1 MALGYTEELALA
13 EANRCL
19 HCKVP
24 HCREG
29 CPVDINI
36 PAFIAKIKEGDFEGA
51 NTKIKEASSLP
62 AICERICPQENRD
75 EKYCVMGIKGKPVG
89 IGRLERF
96 VADYCM
102 QNCEEK
108 IEKTVK
114 DDAQKVAIIGSGSAG
129 LACAG
134 DLAKKDYQV
143 TIFEALHIAGG
154 VLSYGIPEF
163 RLPKDKVVKP
173 EIDNLRKIGVKIEV
187 NSVVGK
193 LFTVDELMQEFNF
206 DAVFIATGAGLP
218 HFMNIPGENLNGVY
232 SSNEFLTRCNLMK
245 AYRFPEYATPINV
258 GKKVAVVGG
267 GNVAMDS
274 ARTALRLGTEKVY
287 IVYRRSEKELPAR
300 REEVEHAKQ
309 EGIEFKLLNNPVAIL
324 GDEKGYVKA
333 IRCIKMELGEP
344 DASGRRRP
352 VEIPNSEFDIDV
364 DTVVIAI
371 GQGPNPLIQS
381 TTPDMQTNK
390 RGNII
395 ADEETGKT
403 TKEGVFAGGDIV
415 TGAATVILA
424 MGAGKKAA
432 KAIDE
437 YLIEKRNK

>member
-29 CPVDINI
+29 CPVDIDI

-62 AICERICPQENRD
+62 AICERICPQENQD

-129 LACAG
+129 LACTG
-134 DLAKKDYQV
+134 DLAKKGYQV
-143 TIFEALHIAGG
+143 TIFEALHIVGG

-206 DAVFIATGAGLP
+206 DAVFIAIGAGLP

-274 ARTALRLGTEKVY
+274 ARTALRLGAEKVY
-287 IVYRRSEKELPAR
+287 IVYRRSEKELPVR

-333 IRCIKMELGEP
+333 IRCIKMKLGEL

-352 VEIPNSEFDIDV
+352 VEISNSEFDIDV
-364 DTVVIAI
+364 DIVVIAI
-371 GQGPNPLIQS
+371 GQGSNPLIQS
-381 TTPDMQTNK
+381 TTLDMQTNK

-424 MGAGKKAA
+424 MGAGKKLL
-432 KAIDE
+432 KLLMNI
-437 YLIEKRNK
+437 

>member
-1 MALGYTEELALA
+1 M
-13 EANRCL
+13 
-19 HCKVP
+19 
-24 HCREG
+24 
-29 CPVDINI
+29 
-36 PAFIAKIKEGDFEGA
+36 
-51 NTKIKEASSLP
+51 
-62 AICERICPQENRD
+62 
-75 EKYCVMGIKGKPVG
+75 
-89 IGRLERF
+89 
-96 VADYCM
+96 
-102 QNCEEK
+102 
-108 IEKTVK
+108 
-114 DDAQKVAIIGSGSAG
+114 
-129 LACAG
+129 
-134 DLAKKDYQV
+134 
-143 TIFEALHIAGG
+143 
-154 VLSYGIPEF
+154 
-163 RLPKDKVVKP
+163 
-173 EIDNLRKIGVKIEV
+173 
-187 NSVVGK
+187 
-193 LFTVDELMQEFNF
+193 
-206 DAVFIATGAGLP
+206 
-218 HFMNIPGENLNGVY
+218 
-232 SSNEFLTRCNLMK
+232 
-245 AYRFPEYATPINV
+245 
-258 GKKVAVVGG
+258 AVVGG
-267 GNVAMDS
+267 GNVAMDF
-274 ARTALRLGTEKVY
+274 ARTALRLGAEKVY

-364 DTVVIAI
+364 DAVVIAI

-424 MGAGKKAA
+424 MRAGKKAA

>member
-29 CPVDINI
+29 CPVDIDI

-51 NTKIKEASSLP
+51 NTKIKEASSLS
-62 AICERICPQENRD
+62 AICERICPQENQD

-134 DLAKKDYQV
+134 DLAKKGYQV
-143 TIFEALHIAGG
+143 TIFEALHIVGG

-274 ARTALRLGTEKVY
+274 ARTALRLGAEKVY

-333 IRCIKMELGEP
+333 IRCIKMKLGEL

-352 VEIPNSEFDIDV
+352 VEISNSEFDIDV
-364 DTVVIAI
+364 DTVLIAI
-371 GQGPNPLIQS
+371 GQGSNPLIQS

-424 MGAGKKAA
+424 MGAGKKLL
-432 KAIDE
+432 KLLMNI
-437 YLIEKRNK
+437 

>member
-1 MALGYTEELALA
+1 MALGYIEELALA

-29 CPVDINI
+29 CPVDIDI

-62 AICERICPQENRD
+62 AICERICPQENQD

-134 DLAKKDYQV
+134 DLAKKGYQV
-143 TIFEALHIAGG
+143 TIFEALHIVGG

-274 ARTALRLGTEKVY
+274 ARTALRLGAEKVY
-287 IVYRRSEKELPAR
+287 IVYRRSEKELPVR

-333 IRCIKMELGEP
+333 IRCIKMKLGEP

-352 VEIPNSEFDIDV
+352 VEISNSEFDIDV
-364 DTVVIAI
+364 DTVLIAI
-371 GQGPNPLIQS
+371 GQGSNPLIQS

-424 MGAGKKAA
+424 MGAGKKLL
-432 KAIDE
+432 KLLMNI
-437 YLIEKRNK
+437 

>member
-29 CPVDINI
+29 CPVDIDI

-62 AICERICPQENRD
+62 AICERICPQENQD

-134 DLAKKDYQV
+134 DLAKKGYQV
-143 TIFEALHIAGG
+143 TIFEALHIVGG

-274 ARTALRLGTEKVY
+274 ARTALRLGAEKVY
-287 IVYRRSEKELPAR
+287 IVYRRSEKELSAR

-333 IRCIKMELGEP
+333 IRCIKMKLGEL

-352 VEIPNSEFDIDV
+352 VEISNSEFDIDV

-371 GQGPNPLIQS
+371 GQGSNPLIQS
-381 TTPDMQTNK
+381 TTLDMQTNK

-424 MGAGKKAA
+424 MGAGKKLL
-432 KAIDE
+432 KLLMNI
-437 YLIEKRNK
+437 

>member
-29 CPVDINI
+29 CPVDIDI

-62 AICERICPQENRD
+62 AICERICPQENQD

-114 DDAQKVAIIGSGSAG
+114 DDAQKVAIIGSGPAG

-134 DLAKKDYQV
+134 DLAKKGYQV
-143 TIFEALHIAGG
+143 TSFEALHIVAG

-274 ARTALRLGTEKVY
+274 ARTALRLGAEKVY

-333 IRCIKMELGEP
+333 IRCIKMKLGEP

-352 VEIPNSEFDIDV
+352 VEISNSEFDIDV
-364 DTVVIAI
+364 DTVLIAI
-371 GQGPNPLIQS
+371 GQGSNPLIQS

-424 MGAGKKAA
+424 MGAGKKLL
-432 KAIDE
+432 KLLMNI
-437 YLIEKRNK
+437 

>member
-29 CPVDINI
+29 CPVDIDI

-62 AICERICPQENRD
+62 AICERICPQENQD

-134 DLAKKDYQV
+134 DLAKKGYQV
-143 TIFEALHIAGG
+143 TIFEALHIVGG

-274 ARTALRLGTEKVY
+274 ARTALRLGAEKVY
-287 IVYRRSEKELPAR
+287 IVYRRSEKELPVR

-333 IRCIKMELGEP
+333 IRCIKMKLGEL

-352 VEIPNSEFDIDV
+352 VEISNSEFDIDV

-371 GQGPNPLIQS
+371 GQGSNPLIQS
-381 TTPDMQTNK
+381 TTLDMQTNK

-424 MGAGKKAA
+424 MGAGKKLL
-432 KAIDE
+432 KLLMNI
-437 YLIEKRNK
+437 